1 MLTDHSLLQP
11 SEIIP
16 LAVIQPSTSTC
27 FTETNLSVSSKVAIL
42 ENRLSCISPL
52 RSRGAVS
59 LAASVAAELISASRV
74 ASGGLSLSKKRK
86 SFKSPGRTNLDQLLG
101 LGSCDNEAS
110 ESEGEYF
117 NLKKKRP
124 AASTSCMSDRD
135 CVIPR
140 IDDLYAKAPGLSNSV
155 DFNLHAVAGSK
166 PLARSQTGSADIFS
180 DADEEDE
187 DDDVL
192 PVVTEETQ
200 RVSEENKCSSS
211 ADVKTKAIPD
221 MSPSVLTTTP
231 SAFAAALASDSMVPV
246 PRSRGRTAVTFSDAE
261 LSGVQHTDILSDSH
275 FQGET
280 NIMGDALTNAE
291 LTGSYRRSSRLLRN
305 SINSSAKKNGS
316 DISGPTL
323 PGSSRRVLQESLQD
337 GKPSMDAMRNDC
349 GYGSYFSSMEFA
361 AQVSWA

>member
-16 LAVIQPSTSTC
+16 QAVIQPSTSTC

-124 AASTSCMSDRD
+124 AASTSCMSDRE
-135 CVIPR
+135 CVVPR

-155 DFNLHAVAGSK
+155 DLNIHAVSGNK
-166 PLARSQTGSADIFS
+166 PLARTQTSSADIFS

-200 RVSEENKCSSS
+200 RVSGEDKCSSS
-211 ADVKTKAIPD
+211 ADINTKAIPD

-231 SAFAAALASDSMVPV
+231 SAFASAALASDSMVPV

-275 FQGET
+275 SQGE
-280 NIMGDALTNAE
+280 NNSMSDALTDAE

-316 DISGPTL
+316 DSSGPTL
-323 PGSSRRVLQESLQD
+323 PGSSRRVLQESLQY

-361 AQVSWA
+361 AQVS

>member
-1 MLTDHSLLQP
+1 
-11 SEIIP
+11 
-16 LAVIQPSTSTC
+16 
-27 FTETNLSVSSKVAIL
+27 
-42 ENRLSCISPL
+42 
-52 RSRGAVS
+52 
-59 LAASVAAELISASRV
+59 
-74 ASGGLSLSKKRK
+74 
-86 SFKSPGRTNLDQLLG
+86 
-101 LGSCDNEAS
+101 
-110 ESEGEYF
+110 
-117 NLKKKRP
+117 
-124 AASTSCMSDRD
+124 MSDRE

-155 DFNLHAVAGSK
+155 DLNLHAVAGSK
-166 PLARSQTGSADIFS
+166 PLARTQTSSADIFS
-180 DADEEDE
+180 DADEEDEEEE

-200 RVSEENKCSSS
+200 RVSGEDKCSSS
-211 ADVKTKAIPD
+211 ADINTKAIPD

-231 SAFAAALASDSMVPV
+231 SAFASAALASDSMVPV

-261 LSGVQHTDILSDSH
+261 LSGVQHTDTHSDSH

-280 NIMGDALTNAE
+280 NSMSDALTNAE

-316 DISGPTL
+316 DSSGPTL
-323 PGSSRRVLQESLQD
+323 PGSSRRVLQESLQY

-361 AQVSWA
+361 AQVS

>member
-1 MLTDHSLLQP
+1 VLTDHSLLQP

-42 ENRLSCISPL
+42 ENRLSCISPH

-110 ESEGEYF
+110 GSEGEYF
-117 NLKKKRP
+117 NFKKKRP
-124 AASTSCMSDRD
+124 AASTSCMSDRE

-155 DFNLHAVAGSK
+155 DFNLHAVSGSK

-187 DDDVL
+187 DDDDVL

-211 ADVKTKAIPD
+211 AYVKTKAIPD

-231 SAFAAALASDSMVPV
+231 SAFASAALASDNMVPV

-261 LSGVQHTDILSDSH
+261 LSGVLHTDTHSNSH
-275 FQGET
+275 SQGET
-280 NIMGDALTNAE
+280 NSMSDALTNAE

-316 DISGPTL
+316 DSSGPTL
-323 PGSSRRVLQESLQD
+323 PGSTRRVSQESLQD

-361 AQVSWA
+361 AQVS